1 MNVLFMVSF
10 PLLLV
15 RLPIHN
21 FVNRQKT
28 RVDENFSPLM
38 CRDLPL
44 ARQAR
49 STNVKN
55 ARPMSQSFEYRS
67 E

>member
-15 RLPIHN
+15 RLPIDS

-28 RVDENFSPLM
+28 RLDENFFANLSEFHSCASISERPWKN
-38 CRDLPL
+38 D
-44 ARQAR
+44 
-49 STNVKN
+49 N
-55 ARPMSQSFEYRS
+55 ARAVD
-67 E
+67 